1 MGEKIDMHKI
11 VYETHTLF
19 ETNNVIVKMFF
30 DEIIKFDNDSCV
42 EDLCSLYILLGLSK
56 FLLPNKMG
64 IVHSGLFS
72 VLDDLRQLNMLIGGL
87 VYEYLVDS
95 LCSASMSIRNESS
108 QSHIHI
114 VGCVHLLQVL

>member
-56 FLLPNKMG
+56 FLLPNRMD
-64 IVHSGLFS
+64 IVHSGFLAFW
-72 VLDDLRQLNMLIGGL
+72 MI
-87 VYEYLVDS
+87 
-95 LCSASMSIRNESS
+95 
-108 QSHIHI
+108 
-114 VGCVHLLQVL
+114 